1 MALWA
6 LIVNSISTS
15 TISKSS
21 LEGPGRVPSL
31 HRDSDRHV
39 QDVFASVL
47 EQAGREG
54 FASAEPLPESVSVLE
69 EVKSSWDQWFSE
81 FSSTR
86 YTFIAGS
93 GSPSVRENK
102 MAEDLR
108 TDYQQILVNA
118 YENGG
123 YASPESFLKKLSSE
137 ELATIQQVH
146 HLADPIRTDSL
157 SSEAALN
164 LLLPPD
170 AQVDENRDG
179 LTAVGA
185 AYTIRFPD
193 SNTPSNVRM
202 AWEAT
207 TKDMSEQDRMLH
219 VMQMSSQLLT
229 ANMHFDKDGQ
239 YIRSSEPGDAD
250 WVNPQ
255 LSANFSFKK
264 QAHDWLEYL
273 NRFSAQMP
281 PEQYQRDTKFWSS
294 FRDHLNLF
302 GE

>member
-1 MALWA
+1 MM
-6 LIVNSISTS
+6 NSTS
-15 TISKSS
+15 AAFVSRSS
-21 LEGPGRVPSL
+21 PGDL
-31 HRDSDRHV
+31 HRISSKLRTTDRPV
-39 QDVFASVL
+39 QDVFAAVL
-47 EQAGREG
+47 EQVGRRG
-54 FASAEPLPESVSVLE
+54 FASAEPLPESVSLLE

-81 FSSTR
+81 FSFTR

-102 MAEDLR
+102 TAEDLR

-193 SNTPSNVRM
+193 SNTPTNVRM

-207 TKDMSEQDRMLH
+207 TEDMPEQDRMLH
-219 VMQMSSQLLT
+219 VMQLSSQILM
-229 ANMHFDKDGQ
+229 ANMHFHENGQ
-239 YIRSSEPGDAD
+239 YLGSSEPGDAD

-255 LSANFSFKK
+255 LSPDFSFKN
-264 QAHDWLEYL
+264 QAIEWLEYL

-294 FRDHLNLF
+294 FRDNLNLY

>member
-1 MALWA
+1 MMSSMSASC
-6 LIVNSISTS
+6 V
-15 TISKSS
+15 SKSS
-21 LEGPGRVPSL
+21 LEDPVRVSSK
-31 HRDSDRHV
+31 HRTSVRQV
-39 QDVFASVL
+39 QDVFAAVL
-47 EQAGREG
+47 EQVGREG
-54 FASAEPLPESVSVLE
+54 YASAQPLPESISVTE
-69 EVKSSWDQWFSE
+69 AVRSSWENWFNE

-86 YTFIAGS
+86 YTFTAGS

-102 MAEDLR
+102 TASDLL
-108 TDYQQILVNA
+108 TDYQQILVSA
-118 YENGG
+118 YEGGG
-123 YASPESFLKKLSSE
+123 YASPESFLKKLSRE

-146 HLADPIRTDSL
+146 HLADPIQTVSL

-207 TKDMSEQDRMLH
+207 TKDMPEQDRMLH
-219 VMQMSSQLLT
+219 VMQLSSQLLT
-229 ANMHFDKDGQ
+229 ANMHFDDNGQ
-239 YIRSSEPGDAD
+239 YLRSSEPGDAD

-255 LSANFSFKK
+255 LSADFSFKK
-264 QAHDWLEYL
+264 QAHAWLEYL

-281 PEQYQRDTKFWSS
+281 PEQYQRDTKFWTT
-294 FRDHLNLF
+294 FRDNLNLF
-302 GE
+302 VE